1 MYSVPMQAQ
10 NKENWQSII
19 LPSEGLKRNCKN
31 ESQSYHAVAND
42 ADHNYNL
49 NYLWNELAECQS

>member
-10 NKENWQSII
+10 NKENWQIII
-19 LPSEGLKRNCKN
+19 LTSEDLKRNCKN
-31 ESQSYHAVAND
+31 ESQFYPAVAND

-49 NYLWNELAECQS
+49 NYL

>member
-10 NKENWQSII
+10 NKENWQIII
-19 LPSEGLKRNCKN
+19 LTSEGLKRNCKN
-31 ESQSYHAVAND
+31 ESQFYPGVAND

-49 NYLWNELAECQS
+49 NYL